1 MFRGFRDVNEIKVDE
16 TSKNYRKIKTNEPPK
31 EIGELEAFWME
42 EFQKVRKEIGED
54 YDPDKRIIPRE
65 IGED

>member
-1 MFRGFRDVNEIKVDE
+1 
-16 TSKNYRKIKTNEPPK
+16 
-31 EIGELEAFWME
+31 ME

-65 IGED
+65 IGEN